1 MTSPVDTREQI
12 AAPLSPLARA
22 GLILLV
28 GCCLCASLIGSLF

>member
-1 MTSPVDTREQI
+1 MSPPLDTREQI
-12 AAPLSPLARA
+12 APPLPPLMRA